1 MRQRKIRMS
10 ELGNQLRNARIEKGY
25 TLNTLQQKTK
35 IQKKYL
41 QAIEEG
47 QFSQM
52 PGQFYVRAFIKQYAD
67 MVGLNGD
74 ALLLE
79 HEDELNDN
87 ITDDIEQEEEEQIL
101 PSRTQKYNETKQSRF
116 DQIASYIPM
125 VLLISL
131 ILFIIGTLI
140 YAISALSKDE
150 KQEVV
155 EEENTALVNKLEPE
169 SVSIEEETTEKSQ
182 EQTEEPL
189 NDNQIKVGKEIMT
202 LMTDPTEETHYQFE
216 GNPSNYEIEVKAT
229 SFVWVG
235 IYEDEVMK
243 EDIAVNE
250 GESVKYTAQDNA
262 SSIRVR
268 LGYPEGAE
276 IFVNGKKVDIVSEY
290 MKETVVFDVAQ
301 AAETSDEGMNLDIP
315 TQEQEDSSGFQT
327 PGGYNTEES

>member
-1 MRQRKIRMS
+1 MS